1 MTNYYR
7 THAKIDLDAISENV
21 NTVKNHVTSDVKVM
35 AVIKA
40 DGYGHGAIPIGKQL
54 ELLNIDY
61 IGVAI
66 YQEGIQLR
74 RAGIVTPILVLGN
87 TPKQAFSELFDYKLT
102 QTVYSVSMANE
113 LEAYASS
120 VDKKINIH
128 IKVDT
133 GMGRIGIRVIH
144 EPIESAIQ
152 AIESIYNCEHLQ
164 VEGLYTH
171 LSKADEVDKSYSNEQ
186 IEVFETLVKR
196 LDELKL
202 KPEIVHAS
210 NSAGIID
217 LKQAR
222 FNMVRLGISLYGL
235 YPSHEVD
242 HNVRLKPVLSWV
254 TRIVNLKEV
263 GLDELISYGGTFITT
278 RKTRV
283 ATLPIGYADGYSR
296 SLSNRGQVVIHGQLA
311 PIIGRVCMDQI
322 MVDVTDVE
330 NVNVNDEVI
339 LIGGNNKASV
349 SVDDIANI
357 MQTINYEVVCLIS
370 KRVPRVYMKENE
382 VVETID
388 YFN

>member
-7 THAKIDLDAISENV
+7 TYANIDLDAITHNV
-21 NTVKNHVTSDVKVM
+21 VAVKNHVTSDVKVM

-66 YQEGIQLR
+66 YQEGVQLR
-74 RAGIVTPILVLGN
+74 KAGITRPILVLGN
-87 TPKQAFSELFDYKLT
+87 TPKQAFAELFNYELT
-102 QTVYSVSMANE
+102 QTVYSITMANE
-113 LEAYASS
+113 LEAYANS
-120 VDKKINIH
+120 VGKNIKIH
-128 IKVDT
+128 VKVDS
-133 GMGRIGIRVIH
+133 GMGRIGLRLIH
-144 EPIESAIQ
+144 EPLINVIKDYEYINA
-152 AIESIYNCEHLQ
+152 CEHLQ
-164 VEGLYTH
+164 IEGLYTH
-171 LSKADEVDKSYSNEQ
+171 LSKADESDKTYSNEQ
-186 IEVFETLVKR
+186 IEVFQQLVDH
-196 LDELKL
+196 LDKLKL
-202 KPEIVHAS
+202 RPEIVHAS

-217 LKQAR
+217 LKNAR

-235 YPSHEVD
+235 YPSEEVD
-242 HNVRLKPVLSWV
+242 HNVVLKPVLSWV

-263 GLDELISYGGTFITT
+263 GINERISYGGTFITN
-278 RKTRV
+278 RVTRV

-296 SLSNRGQVVIHGQLA
+296 SLSNKGQVVINGQIA

-322 MVDVTDVE
+322 MVDVTDIE
-330 NVNVNDEVI
+330 NVNENDEVI
-339 LIGGNNKASV
+339 LIGGNNKAKV
-349 SVDDIANI
+349 SVDDIADI
-357 MQTINYEVVCLIS
+357 METINYEVVCLIS